1 VERIDANDD
10 RERINKKIVAEFG
23 HRELRSLKR
32 DELQSFLDSK
42 ASLSFSTADHL
53 RWDLRQIFEMA
64 IAEGLLIRRGSE

>member
-42 ASLSFSTADHL
+42 AA
-53 RWDLRQIFEMA
+53 A
-64 IAEGLLIRRGSE
+64 IADEFL